1 MTRFKTEKCR
11 GFFEHWASLRDEGQ
25 HVPSN
30 SVFLDK
36 AHPDYAPHLHI
47 AEMHDGYMVFR
58 LIGTKVVERWGRD
71 KTGEVVGDGQPP
83 DMQRVLYDNG
93 VLSISTPCG
102 FRMEMMFAAS
112 NGSEIS
118 IEALVLPL
126 ATEVGKPGRL
136 VSLSE
141 VVERLKYGDQSE
153 RYLNIANVDWVE
165 IGAGVP
171 EQDPWS
177 SQA

>member
-1 MTRFKTEKCR
+1 MFKTEKCR
-11 GFFEHWASLRDEGQ
+11 GFFEHWASLRDAGQ

-30 SVFLDK
+30 SVFLDN
-36 AHPDYAPHLHI
+36 AHPDFAPHLHI
-47 AEMHDGYMVFR
+47 ADLHDGYMVFR

-71 KTGEVVGDGQPP
+71 KTGEIVGDGQPP
-83 DMQRVLYDNG
+83 DMQQALYENG
-93 VLSISTPCG
+93 VLTVSTPCG
-102 FRMEMMFAAS
+102 FRMEMAFAAS

-126 ATEVGKPGRL
+126 ETEPGAPGRM

-141 VVERLKYGDQSE
+141 MVETPKYGDQSE
-153 RYLNIANVDWVE
+153 RYLSVSNVSWVD

-171 EQDPWS
+171 DRAPWS
-177 SQA
+177 AEA

>member
-1 MTRFKTEKCR
+1 MTTFKTEKCR

-25 HVPSN
+25 HAPLQ

-36 AHPDYAPHLHI
+36 SHPEYAPHLHI
-47 AEMHDGYMVFR
+47 ADVYDGYLVFR

-71 KTGEVVGDGQPP
+71 KTGEVVGEGQPP
-83 DMQRVLYDNG
+83 GMQRALYENG
-93 VLSISTPCG
+93 ILSVSTPCG

-118 IEALVLPL
+118 VEALVLPL
-126 ATEVGKPGRL
+126 ETQDGKPDRL

-141 VVERLKYGDQSE
+141 VVEKLKYGDQSE
-153 RYLNIANVDWVE
+153 RYLNMSNVNWVD

-171 EQDPWS
+171 EQAPMS
-177 SQA
+177 AES